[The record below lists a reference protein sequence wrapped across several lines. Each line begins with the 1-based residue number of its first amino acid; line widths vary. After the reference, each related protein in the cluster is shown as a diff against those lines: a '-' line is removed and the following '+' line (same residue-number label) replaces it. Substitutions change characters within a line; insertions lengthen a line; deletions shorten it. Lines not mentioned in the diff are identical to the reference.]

1 MFDSSKI
8 KIIDNYSSYK
18 YQHFKF
24 KTVNPRF

>member
-8 KIIDNYSSYK
+8 KIIDNSSYK